1 MSNTKTPAAAHG
13 KAGVVVVVVLVAL
26 VAAGVAAT
34 YILGASTDA
43 RVTHIQDAD
52 GATYDMPLGEDA
64 TLVVESSA
72 GKNVVVVK
80 GGAVCVSEADCP
92 NLDCVHQG
100 EISNAGQQI
109 ICLPHKLV
117 VSITD
122 GSGDASNGAAYDV
135 VGS

>member
-1 MSNTKTPAAAHG
+1 MANAKTNKPANG
-13 KAGVVVVVVLVAL
+13 KAGAIVVAALVAL
-26 VAAGVAAT
+26 VAAGAVAA
-34 YILGASTDA
+34 YIFGATTDA
-43 RVTHIQDAD
+43 RVAHVQDAD
-52 GATYDMPLGEDA
+52 GKTYDMPLSKDA

-72 GKNVVVVK
+72 GENTIVVE
-80 GGAVCVSEADCP
+80 GGTVRVSEANCP

-100 EISNAGQQI
+100 EISTAGQQI

-122 GSGDASNGAAYDV
+122 GSGDSGNGSSYDI